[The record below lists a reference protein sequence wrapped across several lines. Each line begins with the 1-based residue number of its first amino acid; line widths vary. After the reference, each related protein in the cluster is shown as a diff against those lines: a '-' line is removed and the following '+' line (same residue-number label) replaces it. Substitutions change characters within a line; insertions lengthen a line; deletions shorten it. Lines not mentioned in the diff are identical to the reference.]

1 MTKGLYPIRAVSR
14 LTGVS
19 PDNIRAWERRYGAV
33 VPQRV
38 KGGRLFS
45 EGDLTRLRL
54 LKRAVDHGHSIGQIA
69 RLSNEMLEKLPIK
82 KGDILPN
89 EDKPASPRDQE
100 IQTVFRLLQEY
111 EVLEA
116 ERALNRLASFL
127 SPHQLIHEAVI
138 PLMQLIG
145 DSWRNGSLTIAQE
158 HVASA
163 MLRSMLG
170 TLIRLYG
177 REDTP
182 RKLLFA
188 TPSGELHEFGILS
201 AAMLA
206 AAGGLGT
213 LYVGADLPAAE
224 IVEATRKTQV
234 AAVVMGVAVED
245 EKTAFLKDYFKE
257 VNAGMPNRVELMVG
271 GNLSDEMVTF
281 LSDQEII
288 GFKGLDEFEIY
299 IRKYG
304 ALY

>member
-1 MTKGLYPIRAVSR
+1 MGKGLYPIRAVSR

-45 EGDLTRLRL
+45 EADLTRLRL

-82 KGDILPN
+82 KGDVLAPG
-89 EDKPASPRDQE
+89 ETAASPRDQE
-100 IQTVFRLLQEY
+100 VQTIFTLIRDY

-116 ERALNRLASFL
+116 ERSLNKLASFL
-127 SPHQLIHEAVI
+127 SPHQLIHQAVI
-138 PLMQLIG
+138 PLMNMIG
-145 DSWRNGSLTIAQE
+145 DSWKENSLTIAQE

-177 REDTP
+177 REETP
-182 RKLLFA
+182 RKLMFA

-213 LYVGADLPAAE
+213 LYVGVDVPANE
-224 IVEATRKTQV
+224 VSEAARKTQS
-234 AAVVMGVAVED
+234 AAVVMGLTMEQ
-245 EKTAFLKDYFKE
+245 EKIAFLKEYFVE
-257 VNAGMPNRVELMVG
+257 VKQGLPNRVELMVG
-271 GNLSDEMVTF
+271 GRCSRELRDY
-281 LSDQEII
+281 LHDHDII
-288 GFKGLDEFEIY
+288 HFEDLVQFETY
-299 IRKYG
+299 IRRYG
-304 ALY
+304 ALF

>member
-1 MTKGLYPIRAVSR
+1 MNKGLYPIRAVSR

-45 EGDLTRLRL
+45 EADLTRLRL

-69 RLSNEMLEKLPIK
+69 RLNNEMLEKLPIK
-82 KGDILPN
+82 KGDILPSDEKN
-89 EDKPASPRDQE
+89 ASPRDQE
-100 IQTVFRLLQEY
+100 IKTVFRLIQDY

-116 ERALNRLASFL
+116 ERSLNRLASFL
-127 SPHQLIHEAVI
+127 STQQLIHEAVI
-138 PLMQLIG
+138 PLMQMVG
-145 DSWRNGSLTIAQE
+145 DSWRDKSLTIAQE
-158 HVASA
+158 HIASA

-177 REDTP
+177 REETP

-213 LYVGADLPAAE
+213 LYVGPDLPADE
-224 IVEATRKTQV
+224 ITEATRKTQV
-234 AAVVMGVAVED
+234 AAVVLGVVSGS
-245 EKTAFLKDYFKE
+245 EKVAFLKDYLTR
-257 VNAGMPNRVELMVG
+257 VQDSLPNRVELMVG
-271 GNLSDEMVTF
+271 GKLGDELAEFTKERGIVTF
-281 LSDQEII
+281 TDLDQY
-288 GFKGLDEFEIY
+288 EIY
-299 IRKYG
+299 IRKFG
-304 ALY
+304 ALF

>member
-1 MTKGLYPIRAVSR
+1 MNKGLYPIRAVAR

-45 EGDLTRLRL
+45 EADLTRLRL

-82 KGDILPN
+82 KGDILPSD
-89 EDKPASPRDQE
+89 EKVDSPRDHE
-100 IQTVFRLLQEY
+100 IRTVFRLLQEY

-138 PLMQLIG
+138 PLMQMVG

-182 RKLLFA
+182 RKLMFA

-201 AAMLA
+201 AAMLS

-213 LYVGADLPAAE
+213 LYVGADLPAE
-224 IVEATRKTQV
+224 EVIEAARKTQV

-245 EKTAFLKDYFKE
+245 EKTAALKTFFSE
-257 VNAGMPNRVELMVG
+257 VKKSLPNRVEMMVG
-271 GNLSDEMVTF
+271 GNLSKELAEF
-281 LSDQEII
+281 LSQNEILA
-288 GFKGLDEFEIY
+288 FQNLKDFEVY

-304 ALY
+304 ALF

>member
-1 MTKGLYPIRAVSR
+1 MNKGLYPIRAVSR

-45 EGDLTRLRL
+45 EADLTRLRL

-69 RLSNEMLEKLPIK
+69 RLSNDMLEKLPIK
-82 KGDILPN
+82 KGDILPQN
-89 EDKPASPRDQE
+89 EQTTSPRDQE
-100 IQTVFRLLQEY
+100 IKTVFRLLQGY

-116 ERALNRLASFL
+116 ERSLNRLASFL

-138 PLMQLIG
+138 PLMQMVG
-145 DSWRNGSLTIAQE
+145 DSWRDKSLTIAQE
-158 HVASA
+158 HIASSI
-163 MLRSMLG
+163 LRSMLG

-182 RKLLFA
+182 RKLMFA

-213 LYVGADLPAAE
+213 LYVGPDLPAEELA
-224 IVEATRKTQV
+224 EATRKTQV
-234 AAVVMGVAVED
+234 AAVVLGVAIEADKVD
-245 EKTAFLKDYFKE
+245 FLKDYLARVQE
-257 VNAGMPNRVELMVG
+257 SLPNRVELMVG
-271 GNLSDEMVTF
+271 GKLEEEMQAFMNERGIVHFGNLQQYEV
-281 LSDQEII
+281 
-288 GFKGLDEFEIY
+288 Y
-299 IRKYG
+299 IRKFG
-304 ALY
+304 ALF